1 MAVFK
6 KVMKDSAKEAG
17 ILSGNAAAQNAQTA
31 TNMAADGMKLFQEKA
46 AGPIIQNGTFATG
59 KGNLFEYIEAAK
71 FNTAAGR
78 AGSTARAIITDA
90 AGDPHAVADILIKDK
105 GRTVKAVQAK
115 FTQAY
120 SKGKDVSAA
129 RSVAEQTGQM
139 NKGWGQYDGMDR
151 LIRKQENYDAD
162 GSLLDKA
169 KKLAKARADS
179 QGVNAKYY
187 EDVYEHL
194 TDETHY
200 NGVSSGGTTIE
211 EVRSA
216 YDNPTAY
223 AKRFERK
230 QVAAEMKCTA
240 KSMAKASFVT
250 TGIVSGIT
258 NMFEVFKDKKNLAD
272 YALEP
277 NQMAAVSSANNMLV
291 FGDSL
296 MVGVMNQSVKGNQE
310 LLALSRRLGAEM
322 IDPNTIGNYKMEDE
336 FRKIIAQLRRD
347 IRREKPVSVP
357 LTREFLEEAD
367 RELLQRAG
375 GVREN
380 VNPRMVAEIICEKM
394 LVDRICTP
402 EQKERFIAVFA
413 DILSN
418 GGGEEDGKAVQ

>member
-1 MAVFK
+1 MAFLPGDIGQRIRELREQRDIK
-6 KVMKDSAKEAG
+6 
-17 ILSGNAAAQNAQTA
+17 
-31 TNMAADGMKLFQEKA
+31 QEKLA
-46 AGPIIQNGTFATG
+46 EILNINKAT
-59 KGNLFEYIEAAK
+59 LSRIERGETK
-71 FNTAAGR
+71 TV
-78 AGSTARAIITDA
+78 GS
-90 AGDPHAVADILIKDK
+90 DILMALAEHFNVSVDFLV
-105 GRTVKAVQAK
+105 G
-115 FTQAY
+115 FTCVPDPKNY
-120 SKGKDVSAA
+120 SVEALGLS
-129 RSVAEQTGQM
+129 S
-139 NKGWGQYDGMDR
+139 DG
-151 LIRKQENYDAD
+151 
-162 GSLLDKA
+162 
-169 KKLAKARADS
+169 AKAMISRKVHMEI
-179 QGVNAKYY
+179 VNRLL
-187 EDVYEHL
+187 ENPEFCQL
-194 TDETHY
+194 TYTMH
-200 NGVSSGGTTIE
+200 
-211 EVRSA
+211 
-216 YDNPTAY
+216 
-223 AKRFERK
+223 
-230 QVAAEMKCTA
+230 
-240 KSMAKASFVT
+240 
-250 TGIVSGIT
+250 
-258 NMFEVFKDKKNLAD
+258 

-418 GGGEEDGKAVQ
+418 GGGEEDGKAIQ

>member
-1 MAVFK
+1 MAFLPGNFGQRVEELRVK
-6 KVMKDSAKEAG
+6 AGLNQTQLALQLGVNKGTISRMENNELKSIGSDILMKLADYFHVSVDFLLGYTCMPDPKNYSVEALG
-17 ILSGNAAAQNAQTA
+17 LS
-31 TNMAADGMKLFQEKA
+31 ADG
-46 AGPIIQNGTFATG
+46 
-59 KGNLFEYIEAAK
+59 
-71 FNTAAGR
+71 
-78 AGSTARAIITDA
+78 
-90 AGDPHAVADILIKDK
+90 
-105 GRTVKAVQAK
+105 
-115 FTQAY
+115 
-120 SKGKDVSAA
+120 
-129 RSVAEQTGQM
+129 
-139 NKGWGQYDGMDR
+139 
-151 LIRKQENYDAD
+151 
-162 GSLLDKA
+162 
-169 KKLAKARADS
+169 AKAMISRKVHMEI
-179 QGVNAKYY
+179 VNRLL
-187 EDVYEHL
+187 ENPEFCQL
-194 TDETHY
+194 TYTMH
-200 NGVSSGGTTIE
+200 
-211 EVRSA
+211 
-216 YDNPTAY
+216 
-223 AKRFERK
+223 
-230 QVAAEMKCTA
+230 
-240 KSMAKASFVT
+240 
-250 TGIVSGIT
+250 
-258 NMFEVFKDKKNLAD
+258 

-402 EQKERFIAVFA
+402 EQKERFITVFA

-418 GGGEEDGKAVQ
+418 GGGEEDGKAIQ

>member
-1 MAVFK
+1 MAFLPGDIGQRIRELREQRDIK
-6 KVMKDSAKEAG
+6 
-17 ILSGNAAAQNAQTA
+17 
-31 TNMAADGMKLFQEKA
+31 QEKLA
-46 AGPIIQNGTFATG
+46 EILNINKAT
-59 KGNLFEYIEAAK
+59 LSRIERGETK
-71 FNTAAGR
+71 TV
-78 AGSTARAIITDA
+78 GS
-90 AGDPHAVADILIKDK
+90 DILMALAEHFNVSVDFLV
-105 GRTVKAVQAK
+105 G
-115 FTQAY
+115 FTCVPDPKNY
-120 SKGKDVSAA
+120 SVEALGLS
-129 RSVAEQTGQM
+129 S
-139 NKGWGQYDGMDR
+139 DG
-151 LIRKQENYDAD
+151 
-162 GSLLDKA
+162 
-169 KKLAKARADS
+169 AKAMISRKVHMEI
-179 QGVNAKYY
+179 VNRLL
-187 EDVYEHL
+187 ENPEFCQL
-194 TDETHY
+194 TYTMH
-200 NGVSSGGTTIE
+200 
-211 EVRSA
+211 
-216 YDNPTAY
+216 
-223 AKRFERK
+223 
-230 QVAAEMKCTA
+230 
-240 KSMAKASFVT
+240 
-250 TGIVSGIT
+250 
-258 NMFEVFKDKKNLAD
+258 

-418 GGGEEDGKAVQ
+418 GGGEKDGKAIQ

>member
-1 MAVFK
+1 MAFLPG
-6 KVMKDSAKEAG
+6 DIGQRIKELREQRD
-17 ILSGNAAAQNAQTA
+17 I
-31 TNMAADGMKLFQEKA
+31 KQEKLA
-46 AGPIIQNGTFATG
+46 EILNINKAT
-59 KGNLFEYIEAAK
+59 LSRIERGETK
-71 FNTAAGR
+71 TV
-78 AGSTARAIITDA
+78 GS
-90 AGDPHAVADILIKDK
+90 DILMALAEHFNVSVDFLV
-105 GRTVKAVQAK
+105 G
-115 FTQAY
+115 FTCVPDPKNY
-120 SKGKDVSAA
+120 SVEALGLS
-129 RSVAEQTGQM
+129 S
-139 NKGWGQYDGMDR
+139 DG
-151 LIRKQENYDAD
+151 
-162 GSLLDKA
+162 
-169 KKLAKARADS
+169 AKAMISRKVHMEI
-179 QGVNAKYY
+179 VNRLL
-187 EDVYEHL
+187 ENPEFCQL
-194 TDETHY
+194 TYTMH
-200 NGVSSGGTTIE
+200 
-211 EVRSA
+211 
-216 YDNPTAY
+216 
-223 AKRFERK
+223 
-230 QVAAEMKCTA
+230 
-240 KSMAKASFVT
+240 
-250 TGIVSGIT
+250 
-258 NMFEVFKDKKNLAD
+258 

-418 GGGEEDGKAVQ
+418 GGGEEDGKAQ

>member
-1 MAVFK
+1 MAFLPGDIGQRIRELREQRDIK
-6 KVMKDSAKEAG
+6 
-17 ILSGNAAAQNAQTA
+17 
-31 TNMAADGMKLFQEKA
+31 QEKLA
-46 AGPIIQNGTFATG
+46 EILNINKAT
-59 KGNLFEYIEAAK
+59 LSRIERGETK
-71 FNTAAGR
+71 TV
-78 AGSTARAIITDA
+78 GS
-90 AGDPHAVADILIKDK
+90 DILMTLAPHFNVSVDFLV
-105 GRTVKAVQAK
+105 G
-115 FTQAY
+115 FTCVPDPKNY
-120 SKGKDVSAA
+120 SVEALGLS
-129 RSVAEQTGQM
+129 S
-139 NKGWGQYDGMDR
+139 DG
-151 LIRKQENYDAD
+151 
-162 GSLLDKA
+162 
-169 KKLAKARADS
+169 AKAMISRKVHMEI
-179 QGVNAKYY
+179 VNRLL
-187 EDVYEHL
+187 ENPEFCQL
-194 TDETHY
+194 TYTMH
-200 NGVSSGGTTIE
+200 
-211 EVRSA
+211 
-216 YDNPTAY
+216 
-223 AKRFERK
+223 
-230 QVAAEMKCTA
+230 
-240 KSMAKASFVT
+240 
-250 TGIVSGIT
+250 
-258 NMFEVFKDKKNLAD
+258 

-418 GGGEEDGKAVQ
+418 GGGEEDGKAIQ

>member
-1 MAVFK
+1 MAFLPG
-6 KVMKDSAKEAG
+6 DIGQRIKELREQRD
-17 ILSGNAAAQNAQTA
+17 I
-31 TNMAADGMKLFQEKA
+31 KQEKLA
-46 AGPIIQNGTFATG
+46 EILNINKAT
-59 KGNLFEYIEAAK
+59 LSRIERGETK
-71 FNTAAGR
+71 TV
-78 AGSTARAIITDA
+78 GS
-90 AGDPHAVADILIKDK
+90 DILTALAEHFNVSVDFLV
-105 GRTVKAVQAK
+105 G
-115 FTQAY
+115 FTCVPDPKNY
-120 SKGKDVSAA
+120 SVEALGLS
-129 RSVAEQTGQM
+129 S
-139 NKGWGQYDGMDR
+139 DG
-151 LIRKQENYDAD
+151 
-162 GSLLDKA
+162 
-169 KKLAKARADS
+169 AKAMISRKVHMEI
-179 QGVNAKYY
+179 VNRLL
-187 EDVYEHL
+187 ENPEFCQL
-194 TDETHY
+194 TYTMH
-200 NGVSSGGTTIE
+200 
-211 EVRSA
+211 
-216 YDNPTAY
+216 
-223 AKRFERK
+223 
-230 QVAAEMKCTA
+230 
-240 KSMAKASFVT
+240 
-250 TGIVSGIT
+250 
-258 NMFEVFKDKKNLAD
+258 

-418 GGGEEDGKAVQ
+418 GGGEEDGKAIQ

>member
-1 MAVFK
+1 MAFLPGDIGQRIRELREQRDIK
-6 KVMKDSAKEAG
+6 
-17 ILSGNAAAQNAQTA
+17 
-31 TNMAADGMKLFQEKA
+31 QEKLA
-46 AGPIIQNGTFATG
+46 EILNINKAT
-59 KGNLFEYIEAAK
+59 LSRIERGETK
-71 FNTAAGR
+71 TV
-78 AGSTARAIITDA
+78 GS
-90 AGDPHAVADILIKDK
+90 DILMTLAEHFNVSVDFLV
-105 GRTVKAVQAK
+105 G
-115 FTQAY
+115 FTCVPDPKNY
-120 SKGKDVSAA
+120 SVEALGLS
-129 RSVAEQTGQM
+129 S
-139 NKGWGQYDGMDR
+139 DG
-151 LIRKQENYDAD
+151 
-162 GSLLDKA
+162 
-169 KKLAKARADS
+169 AKAMISRKVHMEI
-179 QGVNAKYY
+179 VNRLL
-187 EDVYEHL
+187 ENPEFCQL
-194 TDETHY
+194 TYTMH
-200 NGVSSGGTTIE
+200 
-211 EVRSA
+211 
-216 YDNPTAY
+216 
-223 AKRFERK
+223 
-230 QVAAEMKCTA
+230 
-240 KSMAKASFVT
+240 
-250 TGIVSGIT
+250 
-258 NMFEVFKDKKNLAD
+258 

-347 IRREKPVSVP
+347 IRREKTVSVP

-418 GGGEEDGKAVQ
+418 GGGEEDGKAIQ

>member
-1 MAVFK
+1 MAYLPGDIGQRIRELREQRDIK
-6 KVMKDSAKEAG
+6 
-17 ILSGNAAAQNAQTA
+17 
-31 TNMAADGMKLFQEKA
+31 QEKLA
-46 AGPIIQNGTFATG
+46 EILNINKAT
-59 KGNLFEYIEAAK
+59 LSRIERGETK
-71 FNTAAGR
+71 TV
-78 AGSTARAIITDA
+78 GS
-90 AGDPHAVADILIKDK
+90 DILMTLAEHFNVSVDFLV
-105 GRTVKAVQAK
+105 G
-115 FTQAY
+115 FTCVPNPKNY
-120 SKGKDVSAA
+120 SVEALGLS
-129 RSVAEQTGQM
+129 S
-139 NKGWGQYDGMDR
+139 DG
-151 LIRKQENYDAD
+151 
-162 GSLLDKA
+162 
-169 KKLAKARADS
+169 AKAMISRKVHMEI
-179 QGVNAKYY
+179 VNRLL
-187 EDVYEHL
+187 ENPEFCQL
-194 TDETHY
+194 TYTMH
-200 NGVSSGGTTIE
+200 
-211 EVRSA
+211 
-216 YDNPTAY
+216 
-223 AKRFERK
+223 
-230 QVAAEMKCTA
+230 
-240 KSMAKASFVT
+240 
-250 TGIVSGIT
+250 
-258 NMFEVFKDKKNLAD
+258 

>member
-1 MAVFK
+1 MAFLPGNIGQRI
-6 KVMKDSAKEAG
+6 KELREQRD
-17 ILSGNAAAQNAQTA
+17 IN
-31 TNMAADGMKLFQEKA
+31 QEKLA
-46 AGPIIQNGTFATG
+46 EILNINKAT
-59 KGNLFEYIEAAK
+59 LSRIERGETK
-71 FNTAAGR
+71 TV
-78 AGSTARAIITDA
+78 GS
-90 AGDPHAVADILIKDK
+90 DILMTLAEHFNVSVDFLV
-105 GRTVKAVQAK
+105 G
-115 FTQAY
+115 FTCVPDPKNY
-120 SKGKDVSAA
+120 SVEALGLS
-129 RSVAEQTGQM
+129 S
-139 NKGWGQYDGMDR
+139 DG
-151 LIRKQENYDAD
+151 
-162 GSLLDKA
+162 
-169 KKLAKARADS
+169 AKAMISRKVHMEI
-179 QGVNAKYY
+179 VNRLL
-187 EDVYEHL
+187 ENPEFCQL
-194 TDETHY
+194 TYTMH
-200 NGVSSGGTTIE
+200 
-211 EVRSA
+211 
-216 YDNPTAY
+216 
-223 AKRFERK
+223 
-230 QVAAEMKCTA
+230 
-240 KSMAKASFVT
+240 
-250 TGIVSGIT
+250 
-258 NMFEVFKDKKNLAD
+258 

-367 RELLQRAG
+367 WELLQRAG

-418 GGGEEDGKAVQ
+418 GGGEEDGKAIQ

>member
-1 MAVFK
+1 MAFLPGNIGQRI
-6 KVMKDSAKEAG
+6 KELREQRD
-17 ILSGNAAAQNAQTA
+17 IN
-31 TNMAADGMKLFQEKA
+31 QEKLA
-46 AGPIIQNGTFATG
+46 EILNINKAT
-59 KGNLFEYIEAAK
+59 LSRIERGETK
-71 FNTAAGR
+71 TV
-78 AGSTARAIITDA
+78 GS
-90 AGDPHAVADILIKDK
+90 DILMALAEHFNVSVDFLV
-105 GRTVKAVQAK
+105 G
-115 FTQAY
+115 FTCVPDPKNY
-120 SKGKDVSAA
+120 SVEALGLS
-129 RSVAEQTGQM
+129 S
-139 NKGWGQYDGMDR
+139 DG
-151 LIRKQENYDAD
+151 
-162 GSLLDKA
+162 
-169 KKLAKARADS
+169 AKAMISRKVHMEI
-179 QGVNAKYY
+179 VNRLL
-187 EDVYEHL
+187 ENPEFCQL
-194 TDETHY
+194 TYTMH
-200 NGVSSGGTTIE
+200 
-211 EVRSA
+211 
-216 YDNPTAY
+216 
-223 AKRFERK
+223 
-230 QVAAEMKCTA
+230 
-240 KSMAKASFVT
+240 
-250 TGIVSGIT
+250 
-258 NMFEVFKDKKNLAD
+258 

-418 GGGEEDGKAVQ
+418 GGGEEDGKAIQ

>member
-1 MAVFK
+1 MAFLPG
-6 KVMKDSAKEAG
+6 DIGQRIKELREQRD
-17 ILSGNAAAQNAQTA
+17 I
-31 TNMAADGMKLFQEKA
+31 KQEKLA
-46 AGPIIQNGTFATG
+46 EILNINKAT
-59 KGNLFEYIEAAK
+59 LSRIERGETK
-71 FNTAAGR
+71 TV
-78 AGSTARAIITDA
+78 GS
-90 AGDPHAVADILIKDK
+90 DILMTLAEHFNVSVDFLV
-105 GRTVKAVQAK
+105 G
-115 FTQAY
+115 FTCVPDPKNY
-120 SKGKDVSAA
+120 SVEALGLS
-129 RSVAEQTGQM
+129 S
-139 NKGWGQYDGMDR
+139 DG
-151 LIRKQENYDAD
+151 
-162 GSLLDKA
+162 
-169 KKLAKARADS
+169 AKAMISRKVHMEI
-179 QGVNAKYY
+179 VNRLL
-187 EDVYEHL
+187 ENPEFCQL
-194 TDETHY
+194 TYTMH
-200 NGVSSGGTTIE
+200 
-211 EVRSA
+211 
-216 YDNPTAY
+216 
-223 AKRFERK
+223 
-230 QVAAEMKCTA
+230 
-240 KSMAKASFVT
+240 
-250 TGIVSGIT
+250 
-258 NMFEVFKDKKNLAD
+258 

-418 GGGEEDGKAVQ
+418 GGGEEDGKAQ

>member
-1 MAVFK
+1 MAFLPG
-6 KVMKDSAKEAG
+6 DIGQRIKELREQRD
-17 ILSGNAAAQNAQTA
+17 I
-31 TNMAADGMKLFQEKA
+31 KQEKLA
-46 AGPIIQNGTFATG
+46 EILNINKAT
-59 KGNLFEYIEAAK
+59 LSRIERGETK
-71 FNTAAGR
+71 TV
-78 AGSTARAIITDA
+78 GS
-90 AGDPHAVADILIKDK
+90 DILMTLAEHFNVSVDFLV
-105 GRTVKAVQAK
+105 G
-115 FTQAY
+115 FTCVPDPKNY
-120 SKGKDVSAA
+120 SVEALGLS
-129 RSVAEQTGQM
+129 S
-139 NKGWGQYDGMDR
+139 DG
-151 LIRKQENYDAD
+151 
-162 GSLLDKA
+162 
-169 KKLAKARADS
+169 AKAMISRKVHMEI
-179 QGVNAKYY
+179 VNRLL
-187 EDVYEHL
+187 ENPEFCQL
-194 TDETHY
+194 TYTMH
-200 NGVSSGGTTIE
+200 
-211 EVRSA
+211 
-216 YDNPTAY
+216 
-223 AKRFERK
+223 
-230 QVAAEMKCTA
+230 
-240 KSMAKASFVT
+240 
-250 TGIVSGIT
+250 
-258 NMFEVFKDKKNLAD
+258 

-367 RELLQRAG
+367 WELLQRAG

-418 GGGEEDGKAVQ
+418 GGGEEDGKAIQ